1 MENNKIYFTLVGE
14 PLFYGHSILEKGM
27 ELTLVKIENNICS
40 AIEYVLSYGAS
51 CSLKGEVFNG

>member
-27 ELTLVKIENNICS
+27 ELTLVKIENNTC
-40 AIEYVLSYGAS
+40 ATIEYVLSYGAI
-51 CSLKGEVFNG
+51 CSLKGEVVNG